1 MLRQRFQRFSNS
13 VFSNAQ
19 FGHLNYVS
27 VLMALGGFIWNVL
40 ELFYNLLSHE
50 FSENVV
56 TIAYY

>member
-13 VFSNAQ
+13 VFNNAP
-19 FGHLNYVS
+19 FSHLNYVS
-27 VLMALGGFIWNVL
+27 VLMALGGFKWNVL

-56 TIAYY
+56 TIAYC